1 MADSSK
7 GTSVKNLTAAPAVV
21 SKPAIV
27 GSNGVKQKLVVVT
40 ERVPVRFAWTPGT
53 ADSPTVQ
60 PLTNI
65 GKPGDHIASI
75 TLHKTHSNAPAS
87 LTVSALGV
95 EPTEV
100 GAKPHELAVKKT
112 TNGDPI
118 AFVVPPGTDSHEVKI
133 YENPNPPRFDKSSD
147 KPAEEPIKIDY
158 EKLKTDGVT
167 DHGESVFVAQESSEQ
182 LYPLLRDNLRNLAGA
197 AKQIEKLGGKKE
209 IEIKKEHLD
218 KFIDSIKTKIEST
231 TPTPKTDPIE
241 HQLVLKAWTD
251 NDHFG
256 REVADSAVHGDHRN
270 QLLAPDTRHE
280 VIADLSYELVR
291 QVPVTSK

>member
-7 GTSVKNLTAAPAVV
+7 GTSVKNLTAAPAA
-21 SKPAIV
+21 SEPRKPAIV
-27 GSNGVKQKLVVVT
+27 GANGVKQKLVVVT
-40 ERVPVRFAWTPGT
+40 EHVPARFAWTPGT
-53 ADSPTVQ
+53 TDNPTVQ
-60 PLTNI
+60 PLVNI
-65 GKPGDHIASI
+65 GQPGDHIASI

-87 LTVSALGV
+87 LTVGALGV
-95 EPTEV
+95 EATNIDD
-100 GAKPHELAVKKT
+100 KPHELAVKKT
-112 TNGDPI
+112 TNNVPI

-133 YENPNPPRFDKSSD
+133 YENPNPPRFDK
-147 KPAEEPIKIDY
+147 PTEEPIKIDY

-218 KFIDSIKTKIEST
+218 KFIDTIKSKIGDVK
-231 TPTPKTDPIE
+231 PKTDPID
-241 HQLVLKAWTD
+241 HTLVLKTWTD
-251 NDHFG
+251 GDHFG
-256 REVADSAVHGDHRN
+256 REVAESAVHGDHRN

-280 VIADLSYELVR
+280 VVADLTYELVR
-291 QVPVTSK
+291 QVPASK